1 MPIRCTQDDNANACG
16 ISCDMGFGANDQSP
30 RMQNLLLSG
39 LWIGL
44 GCKEGKQGAL
54 GEYGKAVGRA
64 WC

>member
-16 ISCDMGFGANDQSP
+16 ISCDMVFGANDQSP
-30 RMQNLLLSG
+30 SMQNTLLSG

-54 GEYGKAVGRA
+54 G
-64 WC
+64 